1 MLTLPV
7 KGSDEDYNVDPR
19 KIICLGLNYHEHI
32 EESLSIQVQ
41 GLSKEAPKEPILFSK
56 TPNTLQGP
64 EQPIVLPRI
73 LESYAFDDE
82 RTDYEAELAIIIG
95 REAKDVAVGNA
106 PGYIFGY
113 TCANDVSQRN
123 IQNGDRSGWFRGKSF
138 DGFAPVGPQI
148 VKASDMENVLDLHVE
163 TRLNGEVV
171 QSSSTKLMVFNVYE
185 IVSFIS
191 RNLTLSPGDL
201 ILSGTPGG
209 VGPITHGDVVEV
221 DIEEIGVLRN
231 PVVDPRR
238 A

>member
-1 MLTLPV
+1 V
-7 KGSDEDYNVDPR
+7 KGSDEVYSVDPR

-41 GLSKEAPKEPILFSK
+41 GLDKEAPKEPILFSK
-56 TPNTLQGP
+56 TPNALQGP
-64 EQPIVLPRI
+64 EQPIMLPRI
-73 LESYAFDDE
+73 LESYDFEDE

-95 REAKDVAVGNA
+95 REAKDVSVEDASE
-106 PGYIFGY
+106 YIFGY

-148 VKASDMENVLDLHVE
+148 VKGSDIGNVLDLHVE
-163 TRLNGEVV
+163 TRLNGDVV

-191 RNLTLSPGDL
+191 RNLTLSPGDI

-209 VGPITHGDVVEV
+209 VGPIAHGDVVEV
-221 DIEEIGVLRN
+221 EIEDIGVLRN